1 MVVIK
6 NVHLLTTNQGYFTQ
20 KFLNAETIY
29 FNCLQFWLFKLK
41 KIREIL
47 SYLKKNVSSAQNL
60 AEKKKTALTE

>member
-1 MVVIK
+1 
-6 NVHLLTTNQGYFTQ
+6 LTYGFF
-20 KFLNAETIY
+20 FLNAETIY
-29 FNCLQFWLFKLK
+29 FNCLQVWLFKLK